1 MDTKGRYRRILLAI
15 LLCGCL
21 VACGKSDTS
30 QKETE
35 VKQEQADRKTVE
47 DTESVETETEEDS
60 LAENGIAEETEP
72 ELPEPADTDFVRVLD
87 YIPDAVVD
95 LKYATADNFTGTVIY
110 DFNEA
115 YLRYGTVKKLAAA
128 QEILKE
134 NGYRIKIWDA
144 YRPFSAQ
151 QRLWEVCP
159 NPTYV
164 ANPANG
170 MKAHNLGGTID
181 MTVVTLEGNPVEM
194 PTDFDDFSTRADRDY
209 SDVSSTAAANAT
221 MLEQVMTAC
230 GFVGYSGEW
239 WDYSDT
245 TVYPAVDFQVP

>member
-1 MDTKGRYRRILLAI
+1 LAVLLS
-15 LLCGCL
+15 GCL
-21 VACGKSDTS
+21 VACGKSDIL

-35 VKQEQADRKTVE
+35 VKQEQTDSKTVE

-60 LAENGIAEETEP
+60 LAENGIAGETEP

-128 QEILKE
+128 QEMLKE

-209 SDVSSTAAANAT
+209 SDVSSTAAANAS

-245 TVYPAVDFQVP
+245 TVYPAEDFQVP